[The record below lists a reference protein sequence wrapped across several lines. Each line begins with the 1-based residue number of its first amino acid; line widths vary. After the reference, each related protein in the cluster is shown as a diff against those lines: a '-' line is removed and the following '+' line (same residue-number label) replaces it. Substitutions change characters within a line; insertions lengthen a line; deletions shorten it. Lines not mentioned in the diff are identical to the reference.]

1 MFCIPGAAK
10 IAFDQC
16 VQIEQIA
23 DKRGS
28 YYQLVHYNYDYVEDF
43 QNIFSDGGPKV
54 SDPEDGQ
61 QKKLNNPHTQQ
72 QSYGNYS
79 TPFAVEHNI
88 SYVGFFSNVL
98 YLCVTDQG
106 IFHKQLA
113 FFLQSWC
120 SVEADGHPSSFL
132 PRDSQRTDS
141 QERGQQR

>member
-43 QNIFSDGGPKV
+43 QDIFSDGGPKV
-54 SDPEDGQ
+54 SDPEEDGQ
-61 QKKLNNPHTQQ
+61 QKKLSNLHTQQ

-79 TPFAVEHNI
+79 TPCAVEHNMFVTNI
-88 SYVGFFSNVL
+88 SYVCFFSKCAL
-98 YLCVTDQG
+98 FMYDRSRQ
-106 IFHKQLA
+106 F
-113 FFLQSWC
+113 
-120 SVEADGHPSSFL
+120 P
-132 PRDSQRTDS
+132 
-141 QERGQQR
+141 